1 MEIQD
6 TVKAQE
12 KAEGNKLEELKKVAA
27 EKEKQ
32 AAEYLDRLK
41 YLQAEFDNYRKLAE
55 KERAEIAMGASDA
68 LILELLDVYENLER
82 ALKNGKNSDKESL
95 LQAVEMTYNEF
106 KRILEQWGL
115 KPISAV
121 GNKFDPFKHEV
132 LIVEKDEKRE
142 ENTVLEEIQR
152 GYMIGDR
159 ILRYSKVK
167 ISKR

>member
-6 TVKAQE
+6 AVKAQE
-12 KAEGNKLEELKKVAA
+12 KAEGNKLEELEKVAA

-32 AAEYLDRLK
+32 ATEYLDRLK
-41 YLQAEFDNYRKLAE
+41 YLQAEFDNYRKAVE
-55 KERAEIAMGASDA
+55 KERAEIVLSASDA
-68 LILELLDVYENLER
+68 LILDLLDVYENLER

-95 LQAVEMTYNEF
+95 LQAVEMTHNEF

-132 LIVEKDEKRE
+132 LMVEKDEKRE